1 MKDRLELKIS
11 PSDKAIT
18 QAQAKKYGLTKSG
31 WKYHLIIKPSVF
43 FPKFISRCNFAK
55 FFVDCMY
62 KTKDNQVLNAFM
74 K

>member
-31 WKYHLIIKPSVF
+31 
-43 FPKFISRCNFAK
+43 
-55 FFVDCMY
+55 
-62 KTKDNQVLNAFM
+62 
-74 K
+74 